1 MNPVPP
7 IESPVPTPTSAPATA
22 PAATT
27 NAVDPQSMFS
37 LLSLASGL
45 RKSGPYGIF
54 ILLGAALLYGP
65 QILHNLLD
73 MIHGVGAAQAHA
85 QVVGSLAAIGDP
97 KAVALMPAALSDAT
111 GAQNL
116 ADQEASGWP
125 TPALVT
131 GKLLISAAAYV
142 FFVILRWLVQQLTH
156 PVPTA
161 WAKTG
166 YSTDFNSL
174 SAQEKF
180 IVYGALRMNSVLL
193 AAAALL
199 FASLIQ

>member
-1 MNPVPP
+1 MNPITPPESP
-7 IESPVPTPTSAPATA
+7 IESPAGAPVVTPV
-22 PAATT
+22 PAAI
-27 NAVDPQSMFS
+27 DPQALMSIAT
-37 LLSLASGL
+37 LLSGL

-54 ILLGAALLYGP
+54 LLLGAAMLYGP
-65 QILHNLLD
+65 QLLHSLLD
-73 MIHGVGAAQAHA
+73 IVNNVHDTQAHS

-97 KAVALMPAALSDAT
+97 KALALLPGAISDAT

-116 ADQEASGWP
+116 ADQQASGWP

-131 GKLLISAAAYV
+131 GKLIISAAAYV
-142 FFVILRWLVQQLTH
+142 FFTILRWLVQQLTH
-156 PVPTA
+156 PTPTA

-166 YSTDFNSL
+166 YSADFTAL
-174 SAQEKF
+174 SPQEKF
-180 IVYGALRMNSVLL
+180 VVYGALRLNSVLL